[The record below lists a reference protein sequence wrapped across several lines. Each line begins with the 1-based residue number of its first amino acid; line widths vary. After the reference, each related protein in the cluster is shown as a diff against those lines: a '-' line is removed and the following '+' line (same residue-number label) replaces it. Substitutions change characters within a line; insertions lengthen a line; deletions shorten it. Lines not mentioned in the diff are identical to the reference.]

1 MGPGEDKTG
10 GIRETRQRDRAQF
23 GPLVVIALI
32 ASLCGI
38 ALGLA
43 IDWFPTPASTQAD
56 RIDTLWDVL
65 VIVSVPVFVLVQAIV
80 LYCVWRFRMRP
91 GQELQDG
98 PPIHGSTRL
107 EVIWTII
114 PALLILGLCVY
125 AYVVLDDIEE
135 APAAQEL
142 RVDVIGQQFTWT
154 FQYPSVSPDDE
165 GPNKACPPRPERGG
179 ERPVTSNRLYL
190 PVNES
195 VQFRI
200 CSRDVLH
207 DFWIPDFR
215 MKIDAVPGITTS
227 YRVTPNKLGRY
238 EIVCAE
244 LCGIGHAYMRQT
256 VNVVPREEYDRW
268 LEEQRSRGG
277 GAAGGGPSEE
287 GGGGAAAG
295 VDGKTLFTDGNGAAT
310 ACGGCH
316 KLADAATNGGVGPDL
331 DEALSG
337 MSPEQIREAIVN
349 PDAEVEE
356 GFQGG
361 IMPQNYEDVL
371 SPEELDALVT
381 YLEEQAK

>member
-1 MGPGEDKTG
+1 MGPGEDTG
-10 GIRETRQRDRAQF
+10 EIRERRQQDRAQVVPF
-23 GPLVVIALI
+23 IVIALV
-32 ASLCGI
+32 ASLAGI

-43 IDWFPTPASTQAD
+43 IDWFPTAASTQSD
-56 RIDTLWDVL
+56 PIDTLWDAL
-65 VIVSVPVFVLVQAIV
+65 VIASVPVFVGVQSFV

-98 PPIHGSTRL
+98 PPIHGNTRL
-107 EVIWTII
+107 EVVWTVI
-114 PALLILGLCVY
+114 PALLILGLCTY
-125 AYVVLDDIEE
+125 AYLVLEDIEE
-135 APAAQEL
+135 APANAREEL
-142 RVDVIGQQFTWT
+142 KIDVIGQQFTWT
-154 FQYPSVSPDDE
+154 FQYPSVAPDDE
-165 GPNKACPPRPERGG
+165 GPNEACPPRPERGG

-190 PVNES
+190 PVDES

-244 LCGIGHAYMRQT
+244 LCGIGHAYMRQS
-256 VNVVPREEYDRW
+256 VSVVTREEYDAW

-277 GAAGGGPSEE
+277 GAAGGGATEE

-316 KLADAATNGGVGPDL
+316 KLAAAATNGGVGPL

-337 MSPEQIREAIVN
+337 MNADQIREAIVN
-349 PDAEVEE
+349 PDGEVAE
-356 GFQGG
+356 GFQAG